1 LEEHIQTF
9 DAQSGLDE
17 AITFYCVHE
26 CNASWR

>member
-9 DAQSGLDE
+9 YAQNRLDE
-17 AITFYCVHE
+17 AITFYCVYE